1 MEKNELNDLLKRI
14 NEAAYDAKQAAS
26 MDAQADGDS
35 QREKEGSDPEVTTDR
50 NIEAIDKH
58 MRSKY
63 GIRIEDNIP
72 MFNHITQLPDIDK
85 SGSILR
91 HILSIKQHFNVYA
104 GGRPHAPSDGT
115 TTARAMRRDLK
126 SNPPG

>member
-14 NEAAYDAKQAAS
+14 NEATAKQAAS
-26 MDAQADGDS
+26 MDAQADKRS
-35 QREKEGSDPEVTTDR
+35 QREKEGNDPEVTTDR
-50 NIEAIDKH
+50 NIEAIAKH

-63 GIRIEDNIP
+63 GISIEHNIP

-91 HILSIKQHFNVYA
+91 HIDSIKQHFNVFD
-104 GGRPHAPSDGT
+104 GGRPHAPSGE
-115 TTARAMRRDLK
+115 A
-126 SNPPG
+126 